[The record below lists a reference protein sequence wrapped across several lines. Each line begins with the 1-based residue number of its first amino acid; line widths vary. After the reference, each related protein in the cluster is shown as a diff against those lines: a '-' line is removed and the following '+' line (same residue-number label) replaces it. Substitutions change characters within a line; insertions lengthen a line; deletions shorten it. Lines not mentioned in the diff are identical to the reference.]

1 MLDVLVACIGAGF
14 KLKRGAMSAQ
24 LLGGGGC
31 SHTKN
36 ANPNPSLGIII
47 VETQQQP
54 SNIRIDIQVE

>member
-36 ANPNPSLGIII
+36 ANPKTSLGIIL
-47 VETQQQP
+47 EAAA